1 MHRLEVGREKT
12 SFGVGR
18 ENASF
23 GVKCLER
30 QVSSNENGYQR
41 LLVL

>member
-30 QVSSNENGYQR
+30 QVSSNENGIQR